1 MKLEK
6 ILYTRVK
13 RDGTFDNPPDHI
25 SGVVE
30 TSGVV
35 KLDNVDGRPFLL
47 LLLPRSL
54 NGIVEGITAEFEN
67 QAEFTSF
74 IVSGKLKME
83 NQTQNTEHE

>member
-6 ILYTRVK
+6 ILYSRVK

-25 SGVVE
+25 SGAVE

-54 NGIVEGITAEFEN
+54 NGIVESIVAKFED

-74 IVSGKLKME
+74 IVAGELKME
-83 NQTQNTEHE
+83 NQTQNTEL